1 MTGEEPDID
10 QPRGMVGGRNLPVA
24 IGVGLALAAV
34 FLGSLFWD
42 ARAFVAVVAV
52 LTVVAYL
59 EARRVLGSIGLGL
72 HLPVAAGATIVMLLG
87 AHLGEVRGQAIGVAT
102 LFAGAVLW
110 PLADRRRHD
119 VVRTIGTTVT
129 FGLWVGFLASY
140 AVLLV
145 GLESGP
151 VLVLAVIGAA
161 AISDIGAYAVGVSI
175 GRHQLAPSVSPNKS
189 WEGLVGGL
197 VVAGAVGAL
206 VLPLFDAGFTPVTA
220 AVLAVACGL
229 ASSIGDLA
237 ESMIKRDLGVKDLG
251 GVLPGHGG
259 VLDRVDGILV
269 ALPVGYYLLEVLR

>member
-87 AHLGEVRGQAIGVAT
+87 ARLGEVRGQAIGVAT

-175 GRHQLAPSVSPNKS
+175 GRNQLAPSVSPNKS
-189 WEGLVGGL
+189 WEGVVGGTIVIL
-197 VVAGAVGAL
+197 IVALSIVPAIDPFDTSRAVGLAL
-206 VLPLFDAGFTPVTA
+206 VLAL
-220 AVLAVACGL
+220 VAP
-229 ASSIGDLA
+229 IGDLV
-237 ESMIKRDLGVKDLG
+237 ESALKRDLGVKDMGTL
-251 GVLPGHGG
+251 LPGHGG
-259 VLDRVDGILV
+259 VLDRFDAIYFTVPLTYALLPLLLV
-269 ALPVGYYLLEVLR
+269 